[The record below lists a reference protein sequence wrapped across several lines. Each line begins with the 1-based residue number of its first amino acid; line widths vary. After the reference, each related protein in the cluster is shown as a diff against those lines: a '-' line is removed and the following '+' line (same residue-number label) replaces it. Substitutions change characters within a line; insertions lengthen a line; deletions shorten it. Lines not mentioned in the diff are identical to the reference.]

1 MKSALFFASVA
12 LNNPGKRGARPCAL
26 GETPMQEQQ
35 QVLSR
40 AGSRR
45 GWLVAAVFVTTLVF
59 ACAIYANLALLVT
72 NKANYKYFPPFKAFV
87 NGNSNDHLG
96 AEYYCIAKSLVAGE
110 GYSSP
115 FKDRTGPTAWM
126 PPLLSFLLA
135 GIIWICE
142 GSKDAVMAVVVVLQV
157 YTLVGTGLLVMAV
170 ARRSTGRFGALI
182 AAVAFTAVLL
192 SDFRMWFQNTHDYW
206 LILAAMNVL
215 VAWLVFGRPLRG
227 WRTAIGWGFFGGLC
241 AFINPIVAMA
251 WGVLSL
257 PGVARQRAWRQLAV
271 AFAVA
276 GLTISPW
283 VVRNYLV
290 FGRLIPI
297 KSNLAYELYQSQCLQ
312 PDGLLRGNTF
322 GSHPYASGGRERQEY
337 IRVGEMAFLDR
348 KNELFWKSV
357 WADPLDFCDRVASR
371 FLGATLWYEP
381 LDRSDG
387 TRRPWVLKINRVLFP
402 LPLLGVLVLI
412 FTSAGRALSR
422 AQWIVIGLYFLY
434 LMPYIAVS
442 YYERYAMPL
451 LGVKVLLIVWG
462 LDRLLSWRAPR
473 AELHDP
479 WQALRAQHGRV
490 AGAPV

>member
-1 MKSALFFASVA
+1 
-12 LNNPGKRGARPCAL
+12 
-26 GETPMQEQQ
+26 MQEQQ
-35 QVLSR
+35 VLSP

-45 GWLVAAVFVTTLVF
+45 GWIVAAVAVTTIVF
-59 ACAIYANLALLVT
+59 ACAIYANLALLVN
-72 NKANYKYFPPFKAFV
+72 NKANYKYFPPFKPFV

-96 AEYYCIAKSLVAGE
+96 AEYFCIAKSLVAGE

-115 FKDRTGPTAWM
+115 FKERTGPTAWM
-126 PPLLSFLLA
+126 PPFLSFLTA

-142 GSKDAVMAVVVVLQV
+142 GNKDAVMAVVVVLQV
-157 YTLVGTGLLVMAV
+157 YTIVGTGLLVIAL

-182 AAVAFTAVLL
+182 AAIFFIAVLL

-206 LILAAMNVL
+206 LILAAMDVL
-215 VAWLVFGRPLRG
+215 TAWLVFGQPLRS
-227 WRTAIGWGFFGGLC
+227 WRTAASWGFFGGLC
-241 AFINPIVAMA
+241 AFVNPIVAMA

-257 PGVARQRAWRQLAV
+257 PGVFRQRAWRKLGVAV
-271 AFAVA
+271 AVA

-312 PDGLLRGNTF
+312 PDGLLRGGTF

-337 IRVGEMAFLDR
+337 IRLGEMAFLDH
-348 KNELFWKSV
+348 KSELFWKSV
-357 WADPLDFCDRVASR
+357 RADPLDFCDRVASR

-387 TRRPWVLKINRVLFP
+387 TRRPWVLKISRVLHP
-402 LPLLGVLVLI
+402 LPLLAVLVLI
-412 FTSAGRALSR
+412 FTSAGRPLSR

-434 LMPYIAVS
+434 LLPYIAVS

-451 LGVKVLLIVWG
+451 LGVKVLLVVWG

-473 AELHDP
+473 RALRDP
-479 WQALRAQHGRV
+479 WEALHAQHGQV